1 MILKKKK
8 KKKKNFLKK
17 KKKKTIIYIKNR
29 MNEISIVYIFDHIIK
44 SD

>member
-1 MILKKKK
+1 MLNNSSREKKIFKK
-8 KKKKNFLKK
+8 KK